1 MNEVGTVELV
11 LQDGLIKT
19 EIFPI
24 PTYCSYLTEQTRNK
38 IEAKAVD
45 LEFGNHRAKIRTFVK
60 AAVTD
65 YKQEM
70 MSQ

>member
-24 PTYCSYLTEQTRNK
+24 PTFCQYLT
-38 IEAKAVD
+38 D
-45 LEFGNHRAKIRTFVK
+45 
-60 AAVTD
+60 
-65 YKQEM
+65 
-70 MSQ
+70 